1 VRFRLIQKS
10 NQGHQGEE
18 KSHAYGSNAKLTD
31 GLTAIAP
38 PKKPIQHRT
47 QQRA

>member
-1 VRFRLIQKS
+1 VRFRLAEKS
-10 NQGHQGEE
+10 NKGHQGDE

-38 PKKPIQHRT
+38 PKKSVEHCPE
-47 QQRA
+47 